1 MQTIWSQ
8 NLKNHIYSFSSFSF
22 LIFSFFIP
30 KVVHTTKENSCC
42 GHVGSFIMVPLNTNI
57 MLYDISSCLGSYETM
72 NFIKG
77 DSIYWHFLDCTC
89 MKNLWLC
96 FVLQTFVFLI
106 FWYQLYCGFSGSV
119 MIDQMY
125 LMLYNLL
132 FTSLPPLAIGKY
144 RSVLEVYLLLT

>member
-1 MQTIWSQ
+1 MH
-8 NLKNHIYSFSSFSF
+8 NDF
-22 LIFSFFIP
+22 IF
-30 KVVHTTKENSCC
+30 
-42 GHVGSFIMVPLNTNI
+42 GHFVDNSFII
-57 MLYDISSCLGSYETM
+57 II
-72 NFIKG
+72 F
-77 DSIYWHFLDCTC
+77 
-89 MKNLWLC
+89 LC

-144 RSVLEVYLLLT
+144 GLAE